1 MTTPLDTQVL
11 NLANTVT
18 NTAGIIINE
27 VAGINA
33 AVATAASNQTLA
45 GTQTT
50 SVTSLSTVA
59 NTNGS
64 VASTV
69 SGLVSTAYSGTTP
82 LNETLAAINKTF
94 FTSTGIIASII
105 YDTKKDSDGGQW
117 RKRCSHTSWYKEQ
130 VYGRYLGEVAN
141 EAAARAVANATTRDF
156 FHNTTDGKFYSL
168 NATSGVTEVFRGNKR
183 EFPEVVA
190 ITAEAGR
197 VIIWDLTD
205 SSIPMWMVF
214 KVGTGYLLNDAA
226 AGRVVGAVS
235 AINGDVYV
243 GLVNGSNNALSKLS
257 FIKDTGVEY
266 YFTGLRSYSSNI
278 ALRNSAYIS
287 ISTNTAI
294 TILAGN
300 VNSVAATVLPNAPID
315 PATGLPVPTI
325 AVGTAGGVSVIKD
338 DGTVVSLSDST
349 YGNIRNIRFTPE
361 NRILLT
367 ASYLGLSDDNKTHI
381 IDIPTTSA
389 AVSFQN
395 VLSGLNSQAF
405 LNQPGFIP
413 APLLTINSA
422 GVLGNSKTIAGNG
435 ATRIVSSNTGVNI
448 LKSSPVT
455 PAASMVAYLTNTYN
469 TGWMPGDIRGAW
481 LADTVTETVSG
492 GVSVITGD
500 NSTFTSGIGT
510 WTTSYSSTLAAI
522 SGQLVITQ
530 TINPGY
536 GQGLLY
542 FPTIIGKVYLVQLD
556 VFAGT
561 STVAPVIQVNGVT
574 VSSVFGAG
582 QTFKFTAIGISTPI
596 VVAHGN
602 TDAIGTT
609 IIADNVT
616 CVPMEADHS
625 VKANPLTVVGT
636 LTKSAVNTGSQLV
649 AYSGFSASNYLT
661 QPYNSQLDFGTGDFC
676 YMGWVKDI
684 TSIASTQD
692 ILSRWDG
699 TYGIKIMRATVGGVT
714 YPDTLYVNITG
725 ASGQIAY
732 TQGIAGTTFG
742 TGIWHQATVLRRS
755 GVVEIWFDGKLVIS
769 NSTAVGNISGT
780 TPVLNMGGL
789 NNVTVNEIASALW
802 RASATA
808 PTPDQIAYIYETER
822 KLFEPGAQCCIQG
835 TSTAV
840 TTLGYDSETDLL
852 DVGTSWGRTTFKGLA
867 VQSSEAA
874 TNGSALSYNRV
885 GQTLIQA
892 GATGAKIVIPSKN
905 IRSELN
911 RTGELKKEINS
922 DLVQVDFDAIAAQT
936 AFVLP
941 YGMSAQVVYSAGVE
955 KRLGS
960 TKDYTVI
967 NDGFRDTVNFNVAP
981 GAAVWVSVM
990 CLRNI

>member
-300 VNSVAATVLPNAPID
+300 VNSIAATVLPNAPID
-315 PATGLPVPTI
+315 PTTGLPVPTI

-338 DGTVVSLSDST
+338 DGSVVNWLTNVGICYDVFIKPTGELFVGTTST
-349 YGNIRNIRFTPE
+349 IGTYAFAYKSAIP
-361 NRILLT
+361 
-367 ASYLGLSDDNKTHI
+367 GLSTDNTFTYALSQNT
-381 IDIPTTSA
+381 IPCKPNSVTTKGVFA
-389 AVSFQN
+389 
-395 VLSGLNSQAF
+395 SGFKALAMN
-405 LNQPGFIP
+405 
-413 APLLTINSA
+413 
-422 GVLGNSKTIAGNG
+422 
-435 ATRIVSSNTGVNI
+435 GVNNGLVL
-448 LKSSPVT
+448 LKDSPT
-455 PAASMVAYLTNTYN
+455 SPQSGMVAYLTNTYN
-469 TGWMPGDIRGAW
+469 SGWMNGDIRGAW
-481 LADTVTETVSG
+481 LADTVAETVSG
-492 GVSVITGD
+492 AELVTNGTFTVDAAGWTAGNAATLAVVAGELTVTNAGATNGYATQVVTTVVGKSYRASCIAMSGLGTSANLYVGSATASNNITSASTTSITRVPISVQFIATGTTTYISVLNFATSGMTNTYNNISVIEC
-500 NSTFTSGIGT
+500 
-510 WTTSYSSTLAAI
+510 AA
-522 SGQLVITQ
+522 
-530 TINPGY
+530 
-536 GQGLLY
+536 
-542 FPTIIGKVYLVQLD
+542 D
-556 VFAGT
+556 R
-561 STVAPVIQVNGVT
+561 
-574 VSSVFGAG
+574 
-582 QTFKFTAIGISTPI
+582 
-596 VVAHGN
+596 
-602 TDAIGTT
+602 
-609 IIADNVT
+609 
-616 CVPMEADHS
+616 S
-625 VKANPLTVVGT
+625 VKANPLTVYG
-636 LTKSAVNTGSQLV
+636 QLSKTQAASGNNMV
-649 AYSGFSASNYLT
+649 AYSGFSMKNYME
-661 QPYNSQLDFGTGDFC
+661 QPYSANLDYGTGDF
-676 YMGWVKDI
+676 YYGFWGTFGGPGWDEYPWSR
-684 TSIASTQD
+684 TSITPVLGDIQFRWGGSANPGFEWYNGSAWVGVVST
-692 ILSRWDG
+692 SS
-699 TYGIKIMRATVGGVT
+699 
-714 YPDTLYVNITG
+714 LYSNGPYHKMEV
-725 ASGQIAY
+725 
-732 TQGIAGTTFG
+732 
-742 TGIWHQATVLRRS
+742 VRRS
-755 GVVEIWFDGKLVIS
+755 GVIYLYANGVQIATATFTGSVSSASPFRIG
-769 NSTAVGNISGT
+769 NSLSPSSTVYALSYHTGN
-780 TPVLNMGGL
+780 L
-789 NNVTVNEIASALW
+789 ALL
-802 RASATA
+802 RTSATA
-808 PTPDQIAYIYETER
+808 PSADQIAYMYETER
-822 KLFEPGAQCCIQG
+822 KLFEPGAQCTIDG
-835 TSTAV
+835 SSTAV
-840 TTLGYDSETDLL
+840 TALAYDEISDLL
-852 DVGTSWGRTTFKGLA
+852 HVGTSWGRSSFKGLTRA
-867 VQSSEAA
+867 YSEASS
-874 TNGSALSYNRV
+874 NGAAVSYACNDSDI
-885 GQTLIQA
+885 IQV
-892 GATGAKIVIPSKN
+892 GATGAKLLMPPIAVRDELL
-905 IRSELN
+905 RSYEQ
-911 RTGELKKEINS
+911 KKAFSQKLIG
-922 DLVQVDFDAIAAQT
+922 VDFDAITAQT

-941 YGMSAQVVYSAGVE
+941 LGMKARSVTSNGNTM
-955 KRLGS
+955 RLGS
-960 TKDYTVI
+960 AKDYTI
-967 NDGFRDTVNFNVAP
+967 SNDGFRDTVNFNVAP
-981 GAAVWVSVM
+981 GAGIWVNVQCTRSY
-990 CLRNI
+990 

>member
-205 SSIPMWMVF
+205 SSVPMWMVF
-214 KVGTGYLLNDAA
+214 PSAGITSFLSTTITCVNFLNGCLYIGGTNGALEINFVADAIVFRQSGNYRRQSQISTRSTTA
-226 AGRVVGAVS
+226 FVSAVGAFIVS
-235 AINGDVYV
+235 IP
-243 GLVNGSNNALSKLS
+243 
-257 FIKDTGVEY
+257 
-266 YFTGLRSYSSNI
+266 
-278 ALRNSAYIS
+278 
-287 ISTNTAI
+287 
-294 TILAGN
+294 
-300 VNSVAATVLPNAPID
+300 VNSIAATVLPNSPID
-315 PATGLPVPTI
+315 LATGLPVPTI